1 MLALKANE
9 PVEMHSAKNE
19 QETMRLY
26 ILIIALSLLSFTMHN
41 VDMIIIATFS
51 QFSLRHNS
59 PATTTAKAM
68 NIIICN
74 ANLLPD
80 ILSCTL
86 FIVQG

>member
-1 MLALKANE
+1 
-9 PVEMHSAKNE
+9 
-19 QETMRLY
+19 
-26 ILIIALSLLSFTMHN
+26 
-41 VDMIIIATFS
+41 
-51 QFSLRHNS
+51 
-59 PATTTAKAM
+59 M